1 MTIAGRPVAARMRAR
16 APALTGRVVARL
28 LSDLPVYADL
38 PREEISGD
46 IADIVQH
53 NLRLFAD
60 IVEYRRHATEAELA
74 QQRDS
79 AAQRAEEGVPL
90 DAILTAYQV
99 GTAMCWQ
106 EAAKEALPGD
116 LPVVLE
122 ITDRIMVLQRQLTSA
137 VSGAYLEARRI
148 LDSQEHGGR
157 HALMAALLA
166 GEPLDR
172 FTHPTGP
179 RPAARYL
186 ALTLALAPHADELA
200 QSSGAGA
207 GAGAGMGSDSGAGPE
222 VGAGVGSGA
231 GVGVGAGVE
240 PGSGAGAESGT
251 TSGAGSVSTS
261 GAGTGRGSGAG
272 VAARRKIR
280 RIRTVL
286 DHYAGTPVLTA
297 LDTSGGTVLLPVEE
311 PPEWHGPGGL
321 CVLIDEAARAAGV
334 PVTAAAETVEP
345 EAVPAAV
352 ARNSEIV
359 DLVARTGRPPGL
371 YRLADVLLEYQ
382 LSRPSEAL
390 PGLARLLGPLE
401 TKPELLH
408 TLETYLE
415 LGLDRRTTAATLHI
429 HPNTVD
435 YRIRRI
441 DRLTGLSPSRPA
453 DLQHISAALVARRS
467 V

>member
-1 MTIAGRPVAARMRAR
+1 MSIAGRPVAARLRAR
-16 APALTGRVVARL
+16 VPSLTARVVDRL

-38 PREEISGD
+38 PPEEISGD

-60 IVEYRRHATEAELA
+60 VVEYRRPATEADLA

-106 EAAKEALPGD
+106 EAARGALPGD

-122 ITDRIMVLQRQLTSA
+122 IADRIMVLQRQLTSA
-137 VSGAYLEARRI
+137 VSSAYLEARQI

-157 HALMAALLA
+157 HALMTALLN

-179 RPAARYL
+179 RPATRYL
-186 ALTLALAPHADELA
+186 ALTLALAPHPDELA
-200 QSSGAGA
+200 QSPGPGAGF
-207 GAGAGMGSDSGAGPE
+207 
-222 VGAGVGSGA
+222 
-231 GVGVGAGVE
+231 
-240 PGSGAGAESGT
+240 
-251 TSGAGSVSTS
+251 
-261 GAGTGRGSGAG
+261 
-272 VAARRKIR
+272 AARRKIR

-286 DHYAGTPVLTA
+286 DRFAGAPVLTA
-297 LDTSGGTVLLPVEE
+297 LDASGGTVLLPAAE
-311 PPEWHGPGGL
+311 PPDWHGPDGL
-321 CVLIDEAARAAGV
+321 RALIDEAARAAGV
-334 PVTAAAETVEP
+334 PVTAAAETVGP
-345 EAVPAAV
+345 EDVPAAV
-352 ARNSEIV
+352 ARNTEIV
-359 DLVARTGRPPGL
+359 DLVERTGRPPGL

-390 PGLARLLGPLE
+390 HGLAQLLGPLE
-401 TKPELLH
+401 AKPELLH

-415 LGLDRRTTAATLHI
+415 LGLDRRTTAAALHI

-441 DRLTGLSPSRPA
+441 GRLTGLSPSRPA

-467 V
+467 M

>member
-415 LGLDRRTTAATLHI
+415 LGLDRRTTAAALHI

>member
-1 MTIAGRPVAARMRAR
+1 MSIAGRPVAAQLRAR
-16 APALTGRVVARL
+16 VPALTGRVVARL
-28 LSDLPVYADL
+28 LADLPVYADL
-38 PREEISGD
+38 PHEEISGD

-60 IVEYRRHATEAELA
+60 VVEHRRPATDAELA

-106 EAAKEALPGD
+106 EAAKGALPGD
-116 LPVVLE
+116 LATVLE
-122 ITDRIMVLQRQLTSA
+122 IMDRIMVLQQQLTSA
-137 VSGAYLEARRI
+137 VSSAYLEARQI

-157 HALMAALLA
+157 HALMAALLT

-172 FTHPTGP
+172 FAHRTGL

-186 ALTLALAPHADELA
+186 TMTLALGPHSDELN
-200 QSSGAGA
+200 QS
-207 GAGAGMGSDSGAGPE
+207 P
-222 VGAGVGSGA
+222 
-231 GVGVGAGVE
+231 
-240 PGSGAGAESGT
+240 
-251 TSGAGSVSTS
+251 
-261 GAGTGRGSGAG
+261 GAG

-280 RIRTVL
+280 RVRTAL
-286 DHYAGTPVLTA
+286 DHFAGTPVLTA
-297 LDTSGGTVLLPVEE
+297 LDASGGTVLLPVAE
-311 PPEWHGPGGL
+311 PPPWLGPGGL
-321 CVLIDEAARAAGV
+321 CELIGEATRAAGV
-334 PVTAAAETVEP
+334 PITAAAETAGP

-352 ARNSEIV
+352 ARNTEIV

-382 LSRPSEAL
+382 LSRPSKAL
-390 PGLARLLGPLE
+390 RGLAQLLRPLE
-401 TKPELLH
+401 AKPELLR
-408 TLETYLE
+408 TLETYLD
-415 LGLDRRTTAATLHI
+415 LGLDRRATAAALHI

-441 DRLTGLSPSRPA
+441 DRLTGLSPARPA

-467 V
+467 L

>member
-1 MTIAGRPVAARMRAR
+1 MTRDNRPLVITGEHGPPQEPEGRPLSIAGRPVAAHLRAR
-16 APALTGRVVARL
+16 VPALTGRVVARL
-28 LSDLPVYADL
+28 LADLPVYAGL
-38 PREEISGD
+38 PHEEISGD

-60 IVEYRRHATEAELA
+60 VVEHRRPATDAELA

-79 AAQRAEEGVPL
+79 AAERAEEGVPL

-106 EAAKEALPGD
+106 ETAKGALPGD
-116 LPVVLE
+116 LPAVLE
-122 ITDRIMVLQRQLTSA
+122 IMDRIMVLQQQLTSA
-137 VSGAYLEARRI
+137 VSSAYLEARKI

-157 HALMAALLA
+157 HALMAALLT

-172 FTHPTGP
+172 FTHRTGL

-186 ALTLALAPHADELA
+186 TMTLALAPHPDELN
-200 QSSGAGA
+200 QSP
-207 GAGAGMGSDSGAGPE
+207 GP
-222 VGAGVGSGA
+222 
-231 GVGVGAGVE
+231 
-240 PGSGAGAESGT
+240 
-251 TSGAGSVSTS
+251 
-261 GAGTGRGSGAG
+261 GAG

-280 RIRTVL
+280 RVRTAL
-286 DHYAGTPVLTA
+286 DHFAGTPVLTA
-297 LDTSGGTVLLPVEE
+297 LDASGGTVLLPAAE
-311 PPEWHGPGGL
+311 PPPPWRGPGGL
-321 CVLIDEAARAAGV
+321 CALVEEAARVAGV
-334 PVTAAAETVEP
+334 TVIAAAETAEP

-352 ARNSEIV
+352 ARNTEIV

-390 PGLARLLGPLE
+390 HGLAQLLRPLE
-401 TKPELLH
+401 AKPELLR

-415 LGLDRRTTAATLHI
+415 LGLDRRATAAALHI

-441 DRLTGLSPSRPA
+441 DRLTGLSPARPA
-453 DLQHISAALVARRS
+453 DLQHISAALVARHS

>member
-1 MTIAGRPVAARMRAR
+1 MTRDKRPLVSTGEHGVPAGPEGRPLTIGGRPAAAYLRAR
-16 APALTGRVVARL
+16 VPALTGRVVARL
-28 LSDLPVYADL
+28 LADLPVYADL
-38 PREEISGD
+38 PHEEISGD

-60 IVEYRRHATEAELA
+60 VVEHRRPATDAELA

-106 EAAKEALPGD
+106 ETAEGALPGD
-116 LPVVLE
+116 LPTVLE
-122 ITDRIMVLQRQLTSA
+122 IMDRIMVLQQQLTSA
-137 VSGAYLEARRI
+137 VSSAYLEARQI

-157 HALMAALLA
+157 HALMAALLT

-172 FTHPTGP
+172 FTHRTGL

-186 ALTLALAPHADELA
+186 TMTLALAPHPDELG
-200 QSSGAGA
+200 QSPG
-207 GAGAGMGSDSGAGPE
+207 
-222 VGAGVGSGA
+222 
-231 GVGVGAGVE
+231 
-240 PGSGAGAESGT
+240 PGSGI
-251 TSGAGSVSTS
+251 
-261 GAGTGRGSGAG
+261 
-272 VAARRKIR
+272 AARRKIR
-280 RIRTVL
+280 RVRTAL
-286 DHYAGTPVLTA
+286 DHFAGTPALTA
-297 LDTSGGTVLLPVEE
+297 LDASGGTVLLPAAE
-311 PPEWHGPGGL
+311 PPPPWHGPGGL
-321 CVLIDEAARAAGV
+321 CALIEEAARAAGV
-334 PVTAAAETVEP
+334 PITAAAETAEP

-352 ARNSEIV
+352 ARNAEIV

-390 PGLARLLGPLE
+390 HGLAQLLRPLE
-401 TKPELLH
+401 VKPELLR

-415 LGLDRRTTAATLHI
+415 LGLDRRATAAALHI

-441 DRLTGLSPSRPA
+441 DRLTGLSPARPA

>member
-1 MTIAGRPVAARMRAR
+1 MTRDNRPLVITGEHGAPEGPEERPLSIAGRPVAAHLRAR
-16 APALTGRVVARL
+16 VPALTGRVVARL
-28 LSDLPVYADL
+28 LADLPVYAGL
-38 PREEISGD
+38 PHEEISGD

-60 IVEYRRHATEAELA
+60 VVEHRRPATDAELA

-106 EAAKEALPGD
+106 ETAKGALPGD
-116 LPVVLE
+116 LPTVLE
-122 ITDRIMVLQRQLTSA
+122 IMDRIMVLQQQLTTA
-137 VSGAYLEARRI
+137 VSSAYLEARRI

-157 HALMAALLA
+157 HALMAALLT

-172 FTHPTGP
+172 FTHRTGL

-186 ALTLALAPHADELA
+186 TMTLALAPHPDELS
-200 QSSGAGA
+200 QSP
-207 GAGAGMGSDSGAGPE
+207 GP
-222 VGAGVGSGA
+222 
-231 GVGVGAGVE
+231 
-240 PGSGAGAESGT
+240 
-251 TSGAGSVSTS
+251 
-261 GAGTGRGSGAG
+261 GAG

-280 RIRTVL
+280 RVRTAL
-286 DHYAGTPVLTA
+286 DHFAGTPALTA
-297 LDTSGGTVLLPVEE
+297 LDASGGTVLLPAAE
-311 PPEWHGPGGL
+311 PPPPWRGPGGL
-321 CVLIDEAARAAGV
+321 CALIEEAARAAGV
-334 PVTAAAETVEP
+334 PITAAAETAEP

-352 ARNSEIV
+352 ARNTEIV
-359 DLVARTGRPPGL
+359 DLIARTGRPPGL

-390 PGLARLLGPLE
+390 HGLAQLLRPLE
-401 TKPELLH
+401 AKPELLR

-415 LGLDRRTTAATLHI
+415 LGLDRRATAAALHI

-441 DRLTGLSPSRPA
+441 DRLTGLSPARPA
-453 DLQHISAALVARRS
+453 DLQHISAALVARRA

>member
-1 MTIAGRPVAARMRAR
+1 MTRDNRPLVITGEHGAPGGPEERPLSIAGRPVAAHLRAR
-16 APALTGRVVARL
+16 VPALTGRVVARL
-28 LSDLPVYADL
+28 LADLPVYAGL
-38 PREEISGD
+38 PHEEISGD

-60 IVEYRRHATEAELA
+60 VVEHRRPATDAELA

-106 EAAKEALPGD
+106 ETAKGALPGD
-116 LPVVLE
+116 LPTVLE
-122 ITDRIMVLQRQLTSA
+122 IMDRIMVLQQQLTSA
-137 VSGAYLEARRI
+137 VSSAYLQARQI

-157 HALMAALLA
+157 HALMAALLT

-172 FTHPTGP
+172 FTHRTGL

-186 ALTLALAPHADELA
+186 TMTLALAPHPDELS
-200 QSSGAGA
+200 QLP
-207 GAGAGMGSDSGAGPE
+207 GP
-222 VGAGVGSGA
+222 
-231 GVGVGAGVE
+231 
-240 PGSGAGAESGT
+240 
-251 TSGAGSVSTS
+251 
-261 GAGTGRGSGAG
+261 GAG

-280 RIRTVL
+280 RVRTAL
-286 DHYAGTPVLTA
+286 DHFAGTPALTA
-297 LDTSGGTVLLPVEE
+297 LDASGGTVLLPAAES
-311 PPEWHGPGGL
+311 PPPWRGPGGL
-321 CVLIDEAARAAGV
+321 CVLIEEAARAAGV
-334 PVTAAAETVEP
+334 PITAAAETAEP

-352 ARNSEIV
+352 ARNAEIV
-359 DLVARTGRPPGL
+359 DLIARTGRPPGL

-390 PGLARLLGPLE
+390 HGLAELLRPLE
-401 TKPELLH
+401 AKPELLR

-415 LGLDRRTTAATLHI
+415 LGLDRRATAAALHI

-441 DRLTGLSPSRPA
+441 DRLTGLSPARPA

>member
-1 MTIAGRPVAARMRAR
+1 MAIAGRPVAPYLRAR
-16 APALTGRVVARL
+16 VPALTGRVVARL
-28 LSDLPVYADL
+28 LADLPVYADL

-60 IVEYRRHATEAELA
+60 VVEYRRPATEAELA

-106 EAAKEALPGD
+106 ETAKGALPGD
-116 LPVVLE
+116 LPAVLE
-122 ITDRIMVLQRQLTSA
+122 IMERIMVLQRQLTSA
-137 VSGAYLEARRI
+137 VSNAYLEAHRI
-148 LDSQEHGGR
+148 LDSQEHDGR
-157 HALMAALLA
+157 HALLSALLA
-166 GEPLDR
+166 GESLDR
-172 FTHPTGP
+172 FTRATGP

-186 ALTLALAPHADELA
+186 ALTLALAPHPDEQG
-200 QSSGAGA
+200 QSP
-207 GAGAGMGSDSGAGPE
+207 GP
-222 VGAGVGSGA
+222 
-231 GVGVGAGVE
+231 
-240 PGSGAGAESGT
+240 
-251 TSGAGSVSTS
+251 
-261 GAGTGRGSGAG
+261 GAG

-280 RIRTVL
+280 RVRSVL
-286 DHYAGTPVLTA
+286 DRFAGAPVLTA
-297 LDTSGGTVLLPVEE
+297 LDTSGGTVLLPAPE
-311 PPEWHGPGGL
+311 PLPWHGPDGL
-321 CVLIDEAARAAGV
+321 CALVDEAARAAGV
-334 PVTAAAETVEP
+334 PVSAAAETAEP

-352 ARNSEIV
+352 ARNTEIV

-390 PGLARLLGPLE
+390 HGLAQLLAPLE
-401 TKPELLH
+401 AKPELLQ

-415 LGLDRRTTAATLHI
+415 LGLDRRTTAAALHI

-453 DLQHISAALVARRS
+453 DLQHISAALVARHS
-467 V
+467 L

>member
-207 GAGAGMGSDSGAGPE
+207 GMGSDSGAGPE
-222 VGAGVGSGA
+222 
-231 GVGVGAGVE
+231 VGAGVE

-251 TSGAGSVSTS
+251 TSGAGSVTTS

-415 LGLDRRTTAATLHI
+415 LGLDRRTTAAALHI

>member
-1 MTIAGRPVAARMRAR
+1 MTIAGRPVAARLRAR

-106 EAAKEALPGD
+106 ETAKEALPGD

-186 ALTLALAPHADELA
+186 ALTLALAPHPDELA
-200 QSSGAGA
+200 QSSGAGP
-207 GAGAGMGSDSGAGPE
+207 GSGSGSGSGAGPE
-222 VGAGVGSGA
+222 AGAGVGSGA
-231 GVGVGAGVE
+231 GGWAEAGVE

-251 TSGAGSVSTS
+251 TSGAGSVLAS

-321 CVLIDEAARAAGV
+321 CALIDEAARAAGV

-401 TKPELLH
+401 TRPELLH

-415 LGLDRRTTAATLHI
+415 LGLDRRTTAAALHI

-453 DLQHISAALVARRS
+453 DLQHICAALVARRS